1 MHRPVHPK
9 GLFALALFA
18 GASLPASAAD
28 IALVID
34 NQSLNSS
41 QATALS
47 DGLEAAGYRVI
58 SRDGSRADL
67 AEAFS
72 DAAGRIDG
80 DGRLML
86 LWFGETRASR
96 NETWLLPEGFEGSTV
111 ADAEFGAI
119 SLSLLMEMAAALPGR
134 SAVILGLPA
143 AEGDVGDPGPMALRA
158 GIAAGEPPQGVLL
171 VSGAA
176 GSVVD
181 AVTRDLLS
189 ENSTAAQA
197 VAQFDEGVFA
207 SGFVSP
213 DFGFGA
219 LSGRVDESGAAEE
232 ESAPPVVT
240 EQVRPEQAVEDA
252 LALDQ
257 PTRRRVQQQLSILGY
272 DPRGIDG
279 VFGPGTRAALR
290 EWQSERSLAGDGYL
304 SGSQVSSLDE
314 EADERSARLA
324 EAAEKT
330 RREEEAA
337 DAAFWQTTGANGSA
351 ADFRAYLGRYP
362 DGIYADEARDELERL
377 DARARASAQA
387 EDRAA
392 WDAAVAAGDVASYG
406 KYLDARPDGAFAGEA
421 RARIAAIRSEPDRIK
436 ADKAAAET
444 EKNLGLNRASR
455 ALIEAQLGTLGFDAG
470 DPDGKFD
477 KATRRALREFQT
489 RQGLPVTGHVDARLV
504 QALIVSSLGLQ

>member
-1 MHRPVHPK
+1 MHRTVRQK
-9 GLFALALFA
+9 GLLALAFMA
-18 GASLPASAAD
+18 SGAIPASAAD

-34 NQSLNSS
+34 NQALDSG

-47 DGLEAAGYRVI
+47 DGLEAAGYDVI
-58 SRDGSRADL
+58 SRDGSRAGL

-72 DAAGRIDG
+72 DAAGRIDRE
-80 DGRLML
+80 GRLML
-86 LWFGETRASR
+86 LWFGETRAFG
-96 NETWLLPEGFEGSTV
+96 NETWLLPENFDGSTV
-111 ADAEFGAI
+111 VDAEFGAI
-119 SLSLLMEMAAALPGR
+119 SLSLLTEMAAALPGR
-134 SAVILGLPA
+134 SAVIIGLPA
-143 AEGDVGDPGPMALRA
+143 AEGDVGEPGPMALRA
-158 GIAAGEPPQGVLL
+158 GFAAGEPPQGVLL

-176 GSVVD
+176 GSVAD

-189 ENSTAAQA
+189 ANSTAAQA
-197 VAQFDEGVFA
+197 VSRFDEGVFA
-207 SGFVSP
+207 SGFASP

-219 LSGRVDESGAAEE
+219 LSGGIDESGAAEE
-232 ESAPPVVT
+232 EIAPPGVT
-240 EQVRPEQAVEDA
+240 GQVRPEQAVEDA
-252 LALDQ
+252 LGLDQ
-257 PTRRRVQQQLSILGY
+257 PTRRRVQRQLSILGY

-279 VFGPGTRAALR
+279 VFGPGTRTALR

-304 SGSQVSSLDE
+304 SGSQVSRLDE
-314 EADERSARLA
+314 EASARSAELA
-324 EAAEKT
+324 EAAEKA

-362 DGIYADEARDELERL
+362 DGIYADEARDELERR
-377 DARARASAQA
+377 DARARDSAQA

-421 RARIAAIRSEPDRIK
+421 QARIATLRSKPDREK
-436 ADKAAAET
+436 AYKAAAET
-444 EKNLGLNRASR
+444 EKNLGLNKASR
-455 ALIEAQLGTLGFDAG
+455 ALIESQLGALGFDAG
-470 DPDGKFD
+470 NPDGKFD

>member
-1 MHRPVHPK
+1 MHRPADPK
-9 GLFALALFA
+9 GLLALALVA
-18 GASLPASAAD
+18 GAVIPASAAD

-34 NQSLNSS
+34 NQSLSSS

-47 DGLEAAGYRVI
+47 DGLEAAGYDVI
-58 SRDGSRADL
+58 SRGGSRAEL

-86 LWFGETRASR
+86 LWFGETRASG
-96 NETWLLPEGFEGSTV
+96 NETWLLPEDFEGSTV

-119 SLSLLMEMAAALPGR
+119 SLSLLTEMAAALPGR
-134 SAVILGLPA
+134 SAVIIGLPA
-143 AEGDVGDPGPMALRA
+143 AEGDVGDLGPMALRA
-158 GIAAGEPPQGVLL
+158 GIAAGDPPQGVLL

-181 AVTRDLLS
+181 AVTRGLLS

-197 VAQFDEGVFA
+197 VARFDEGVFA
-207 SGFVSP
+207 SGFASP

-219 LSGRVDESGAAEE
+219 PSAGIEESGAAEE
-232 ESAPPVVT
+232 EIETPVVD
-240 EQVRPEQAVEDA
+240 EQVSPEQAVEDA

-257 PTRRRVQQQLSILGY
+257 PTRRRVQRQLSILGY

-279 VFGPGTRAALR
+279 VFGPGTRSALR
-290 EWQSERSLAGDGYL
+290 EWQSGRSLGGDGYL
-304 SGSQVSSLDE
+304 SESQLSRLEE
-314 EADERSARLA
+314 EADARSAELA
-324 EAAEKT
+324 EAAERA

-362 DGIYADEARDELERL
+362 DGIYADEARDELERR
-377 DARARASAQA
+377 DAMARDSAQA

-392 WDAAVAAGDVASYG
+392 WDVAVAAGDVASYR

-421 RARIAAIRSEPDRIK
+421 RARIAALKSEPDRKK
-436 ADKAAAET
+436 AEKAAAET
-444 EKNLGLNRASR
+444 EKNLGLNKASR
-455 ALIEAQLGTLGFDAG
+455 ALIESQLGALGFDAG